1 MIYRISRLFVLY
13 IGLFAIV
20 STAFAAIPRFQAGA
34 KKRGEYIRNGVILG
48 GEARRAFSFQ
58 DLRWAYGAKK
68 GIERLIFEFGDEKG
82 QEIKTRPGYFQV
94 NVDPSNKVVQVEFSQ
109 IVGSRVDQ
117 KSLSKKLKSSP
128 HIERVKM
135 TYDPEDKGLSLQL
148 FLKNRVGVEVFE
160 LPAKK
165 KGGRLALDLKRT
177 RI

>member
-1 MIYRISRLFVLY
+1 MIYRFLRTLVLY
-13 IGLFAIV
+13 IGLFSMA
-20 STAFAAIPRFQAGA
+20 STALAAIPRFQAGE
-34 KKRGEYIRNGVILG
+34 KKRGEYVRNGVILG
-48 GEARRAFSFQ
+48 GEARKAFSFQ

-117 KSLSKKLKSSP
+117 KSLVKKLKSSP

-135 TYDPEDKGLSLQL
+135 TYDPEDRGLSLQL
-148 FLKNRVGVEVFE
+148 YLKSHVGVEVFE

-165 KGGRLALDLKRT
+165 KGGRLALDLKRVK
-177 RI
+177 I